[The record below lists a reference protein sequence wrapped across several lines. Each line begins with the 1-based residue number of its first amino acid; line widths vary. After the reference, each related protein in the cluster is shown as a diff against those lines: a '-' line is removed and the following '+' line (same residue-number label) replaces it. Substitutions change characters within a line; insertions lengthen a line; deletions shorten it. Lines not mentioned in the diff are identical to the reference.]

1 LKAVEA
7 INLHKTFTT
16 KKETVEAVK
25 GVSFEVEKGEIFSI
39 LGPNGAGKSTTILML
54 TTLLGIT
61 NGKASI
67 MGLDVEKQDKEVRK
81 KIGVALQD
89 TGVDALLTGRELF
102 YTTGRLWGLSKEQS
116 NERTE
121 ELLELVGL
129 TESADRRVKTY
140 SGGMKRR
147 LDLGL
152 SLVNEPEVLFLDE
165 PTTGLDPRSR
175 RVIWD
180 EIKRLN
186 KNGVTIILSTQYLE
200 EADELSDRILII
212 DKGVV
217 VTEGTSDELKSR
229 VGGDVVTFT
238 FQKEESVQIAK
249 TLIEN
254 AEVNEKELRI
264 TVKNGAEHIPI
275 FMNTFT
281 QSNLNV
287 KSVSANKPTLDD
299 VFLKVTGSRLENETP
314 AESKQSKQSKRPSR
328 GRPGRRGSR

>member
-1 LKAVEA
+1 MKAVEA
-7 INLHKTFTT
+7 NNLHKTFTS
-16 KKETVEAVK
+16 KKESVEAVK
-25 GVSFEVEKGEIFSI
+25 GVSFSVEQGEVFSI

-61 NGKASI
+61 KGTASI
-67 MGLDVEKQDKEVRK
+67 MGLDVEKQDKEVRT

-89 TGVDALLTGRELF
+89 TGIDLLLTARELL
-102 YTTGRLWGLSKEQS
+102 YTTGRLWGLNKQES
-116 NERTE
+116 NTRTE
-121 ELLELVGL
+121 ELLQLVGL

-165 PTTGLDPRSR
+165 PTTGLDPASR

-186 KNGVTIILSTQYLE
+186 NNGVTVILTTQYLE
-200 EADELSDRILII
+200 EADELSDRLLII

-217 VTEGTSDELKSR
+217 ATEGTSDELKAS
-229 VGGDVVTFT
+229 VGGDVVTFD
-238 FQKEESVQIAK
+238 FEKEENVEVAK
-249 TLIEN
+249 RLIDN
-254 AEVNEKELRI
+254 AKVNQKQLRI
-264 TVKNGAEHIPI
+264 TVENGAEHIPI
-275 FMNTFT
+275 FMKTFT
-281 QSNLNV
+281 ENKLNV

-299 VFLKVTGSRLENETP
+299 VFLKVTGFRMENDNQSEK
-314 AESKQSKQSKRPSR
+314 KQSKKSTYEKR
-328 GRPGRRGSR
+328 GRRIRR

>member
-1 LKAVEA
+1 MKAVEA

-25 GVSFEVEKGEIFSI
+25 GVSFQVEKGEIFSI

-61 NGKASI
+61 QGEANI
-67 MGLDVEKQDKEVRK
+67 MGLDVEKQDKEVRT

-102 YTTGRLWGLSKEQS
+102 FTTGRLWGLSKEKS

-121 ELLELVGL
+121 ELLELVDL

-186 KNGVTIILSTQYLE
+186 KNGVTVILSTQYLE

-217 VTEGTSDELKSR
+217 ATEGTSDELKAS

-238 FQKEESVQIAK
+238 FQKEESLEIAK
-249 TLIEN
+249 SLIEN
-254 AEVNEKELRI
+254 AEVDQKELRI
-264 TVKNGAEHIPI
+264 TVENGAEHIPI
-275 FMNTFT
+275 FMNTFAE
-281 QSNLNV
+281 SNLNV

-314 AESKQSKQSKRPSR
+314 TEKKQNKRPSR
-328 GRPGRRGSR
+328 GRPGRRGAR

>member
-1 LKAVEA
+1 MKAVEA

-25 GVSFEVEKGEIFSI
+25 GVSFQVEKGEIFSI

-61 NGKASI
+61 KGEANI
-67 MGLDVEKQDKEVRK
+67 MGLDVEKQDKEVRT

-102 YTTGRLWGLSKEQS
+102 FTTGRLWGLSKEKS

-121 ELLELVGL
+121 ELLELVDL

-186 KNGVTIILSTQYLE
+186 KNGVTVILSTQYLE

-217 VTEGTSDELKSR
+217 ATEGTSDELKSS

-238 FQKEESVQIAK
+238 FQKEESVEIAK
-249 TLIEN
+249 SLIEN
-254 AEVNEKELRI
+254 AEVNQTELRI
-264 TVKNGAEHIPI
+264 TVENGAEHIPI
-275 FMNTFT
+275 FMNTFAEN
-281 QSNLNV
+281 NLNV

-314 AESKQSKQSKRPSR
+314 TEKKTK
-328 GRPGRRGSR
+328 

>member
-7 INLHKTFTT
+7 NNLHKTFTS
-16 KKETVEAVK
+16 KKESVEAVK
-25 GVSFEVEKGEIFSI
+25 GVSFAVEQGEVFSI

-61 NGKASI
+61 KGTASI
-67 MGLDVEKQDKEVRK
+67 MDLDVERQDKEVRT

-89 TGVDALLTGRELF
+89 TGIDLLLTARELL
-102 YTTGRLWGLSKEQS
+102 YTTGRLWGLNKQES
-116 NERTE
+116 NTRTE
-121 ELLELVGL
+121 ELLQLVGL

-165 PTTGLDPRSR
+165 PTTGLDPASR

-180 EIKRLN
+180 EIKRLKN
-186 KNGVTIILSTQYLE
+186 NGVTVILTTQYLE
-200 EADELSDRILII
+200 EADELSDRLLII

-217 VTEGTSDELKSR
+217 ATEGTSDELKAS
-229 VGGDVVTFT
+229 VGGDVVTFD
-238 FQKEESVQIAK
+238 FEKEENVEVAK
-249 TLIEN
+249 RLIDN
-254 AEVNEKELRI
+254 AKVNQKQLRI
-264 TVKNGAEHIPI
+264 TVENGAEHIPI
-275 FMNTFT
+275 FMKTFT
-281 QSNLNV
+281 ENKLNV

-299 VFLKVTGSRLENETP
+299 VFLKVTGFSMENDNQPEK
-314 AESKQSKQSKRPSR
+314 KQSKKSNFEKR
-328 GRPGRRGSR
+328 GRRIKR

>member
-1 LKAVEA
+1 MKAVEA

-25 GVSFEVEKGEIFSI
+25 GVSFQVEKGEIFSI

-61 NGKASI
+61 KGEANI
-67 MGLDVEKQDKEVRK
+67 MGLDVEKQDKEVRT

-102 YTTGRLWGLSKEQS
+102 FTTGRLWGLSKEKS

-121 ELLELVGL
+121 ELLELVDL

-186 KNGVTIILSTQYLE
+186 KNGVTVILSTQYLE

-217 VTEGTSDELKSR
+217 ATEGTSDELKSS

-238 FQKEESVQIAK
+238 FQKEESVEIAK
-249 TLIEN
+249 SLIEN
-254 AEVNEKELRI
+254 AEVDQMELRI
-264 TVKNGAEHIPI
+264 TVENGAEHIPI
-275 FMNTFT
+275 FMNAFAE
-281 QSNLNV
+281 SNINV

-314 AESKQSKQSKRPSR
+314 VEKKQSKRPSR
-328 GRPGRRGSR
+328 GRPGRRGAR